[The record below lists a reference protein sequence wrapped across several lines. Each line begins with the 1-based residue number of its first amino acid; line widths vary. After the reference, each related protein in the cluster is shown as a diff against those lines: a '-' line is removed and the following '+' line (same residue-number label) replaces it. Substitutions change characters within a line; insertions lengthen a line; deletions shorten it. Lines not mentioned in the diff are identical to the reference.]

1 MPTPARGILAP
12 RQFSYQPVS
21 ASPLKK
27 KDARHCTYSSVA
39 DDHDKENDVPPLTCS
54 TTKQGRRK
62 AITIF
67 TNGQKKGSKNCRRD
81 VDCEIPCK
89 RALKPVKPT
98 SLQRCMQM
106 SEHEF
111 SKASLLGD
119 PLMMSDSMNAW
130 NYSGSEAAP
139 ASSWST
145 LPNRSLLCRPLPL
158 DIGHCTCMIVKE
170 PSSALGGASV
180 YSLYTNEGQG
190 RQSRKLAVA
199 QHRRRAGRSEFAIAQ
214 NSKAILCSS
223 DEGFLGTMT
232 ANLTGSKYNIWD
244 QGITLDPQKTKTKR
258 LLAVVAFVPT
268 VITWTGSFR
277 SMRVWIPKTQSML
290 LKSTGAQIRHVGGLP
305 VDWQDKIS
313 KTDQLFSKIPY
324 YNQSS
329 KRYELDFRER
339 TKDGLQIRPSVK
351 NFQLTMEENGEQC
364 ILLLARVGKSKYV
377 IDYGYPLTGYQAF
390 AICLASID
398 SKLCCTI

>member
-1 MPTPARGILAP
+1 MPTPTRGILVP

-21 ASPLKK
+21 CSPLKK
-27 KDARHCTYSSVA
+27 RDAGHSTYSSA
-39 DDHDKENDVPPLTCS
+39 IDDHDKENNVSQLNCF
-54 TTKQGRRK
+54 TTIQGRRK
-62 AITIF
+62 TNTIS
-67 TNGQKKGSKNCRRD
+67 TKCQKKDSKDCRTD
-81 VDCEIPCK
+81 VDCKSAGK
-89 RALKPVKPT
+89 RGLKST
-98 SLQRCMQM
+98 SLQMCMQIN
-106 SEHEF
+106 EHEF
-111 SKASLLGD
+111 SASTLLKDLKD
-119 PLMMSDSMNAW
+119 PLVMSDSMNAW

-158 DIGHCTCMIVKE
+158 DIGLCTCMIVKE
-170 PSSALGGASV
+170 SSSALDGASV

-199 QHRRRAGRSEFAIAQ
+199 HHRRRGGRSEFAIAQ
-214 NSKAILCSS
+214 NSKGIMCSS

-232 ANLTGSKYNIWD
+232 ANLMGSKYNVWD
-244 QGITLDPQKTKTKR
+244 QGTALDPQKTKVKR
-258 LLAVVAFVPT
+258 LLAVVAFLPT
-268 VITWTGSFR
+268 ITTWTGSFR
-277 SMRVWIPKTQSML
+277 SMRSWIPKTQSML
-290 LKSTGAQIRHVGGLP
+290 LKSVGTQIRHVGGLP
-305 VDWQDKIS
+305 LDWQDKIC
-313 KTDQLFSKIPY
+313 KTDQLYSKIPC

-339 TKDGLQIRPSVK
+339 AKDGLQIRPSVK

-377 IDYGYPLTGYQAF
+377 MDYRFPLTGYQAF

-398 SKLCCTI
+398 SKLCCTV